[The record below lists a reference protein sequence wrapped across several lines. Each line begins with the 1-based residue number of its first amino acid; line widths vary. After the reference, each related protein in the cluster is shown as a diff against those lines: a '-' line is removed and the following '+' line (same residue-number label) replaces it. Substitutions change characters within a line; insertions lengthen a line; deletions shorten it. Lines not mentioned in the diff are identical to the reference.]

1 MKIVQINVT
10 CGHGST
16 GVIAVE
22 IAELLESKGHD
33 AYIAFG
39 QGDTTFNKSY
49 RIGSKFE
56 NKLHGLI
63 NTRIYGEEGTGSY
76 FGTRKFIKWLD
87 SIQPDIIHIH
97 NLHSN
102 YLNYEL
108 FFQYILN
115 KNIPVVWSFF
125 DCWPFTGKCTHF
137 TEHGCRKWE
146 KVCCHCP
153 QLKTSGPKTWFFD
166 KTRKMFL
173 KKKHWFDK
181 VNNLHIIVCSDWLK
195 REVGKSICNNH
206 PVHMIYNWIDQEKF
220 RPIVDESIY
229 SKYGV
234 DNTKKVLVS
243 VSASW
248 GDDNTRLSD
257 AIRLASILPDD
268 YELVLIGKLVSKR
281 ELPNNIVHIDFVK
294 GTDELSKL
302 YTCALAY
309 VNFSVEDTFGKVMA
323 EAQLCGTPAIVF
335 DATACPEVVGDAG
348 FVVPPHDVKAM
359 FSCVEEI
366 SKLGRDYYSEKCIN
380 YVKTNFNYHNNV
392 GEYLK
397 IYEQILSEREVIIKK

>member
-1 MKIVQINVT
+1 
-10 CGHGST
+10 
-16 GVIAVE
+16 
-22 IAELLESKGHD
+22 
-33 AYIAFG
+33 
-39 QGDTTFNKSY
+39 
-49 RIGSKFE
+49 
-56 NKLHGLI
+56 
-63 NTRIYGEEGTGSY
+63 
-76 FGTRKFIKWLD
+76 
-87 SIQPDIIHIH
+87 
-97 NLHSN
+97 
-102 YLNYEL
+102 
-108 FFQYILN
+108 
-115 KNIPVVWSFF
+115 
-125 DCWPFTGKCTHF
+125 
-137 TEHGCRKWE
+137 
-146 KVCCHCP
+146 
-153 QLKTSGPKTWFFD
+153 
-166 KTRKMFL
+166 
-173 KKKHWFDK
+173 
-181 VNNLHIIVCSDWLK
+181 
-195 REVGKSICNNH
+195 
-206 PVHMIYNWIDQEKF
+206 MIYNWIDQEKF

-248 GDDNTRLSD
+248 GDNNTRLSD

-366 SKLGRDYYSEKCIN
+366 AKLGRDYYSEKCID
-380 YVKTNFNYHNNV
+380 YVKTNFNYHINV

-397 IYEQILSEREVIIKK
+397 IYERILSEKNN